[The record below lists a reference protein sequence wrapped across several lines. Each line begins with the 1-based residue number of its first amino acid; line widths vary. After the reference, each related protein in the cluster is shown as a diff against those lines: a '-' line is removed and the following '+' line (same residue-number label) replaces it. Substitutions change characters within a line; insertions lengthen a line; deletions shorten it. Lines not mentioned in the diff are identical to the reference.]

1 MPSASAPPVTA
12 ADSSTTTST
21 IPHNNEEDQ
30 LEQNI
35 YRKKKLDL
43 GGIIVRVRWRNM
55 VVRLRGQWKIGV
67 RKAPFH

>member
-12 ADSSTTTST
+12 ADSSATTST